1 MFNRITK
8 LTLAGMM
15 LLSLTFIGCS
25 DDDDDPIMGNTT
37 STANVLIVH
46 ASPDAPGV
54 DILVDNAAP
63 AVSNLEF
70 PANTGYVPLPI
81 GMPLILIGAPIVMR
95 HSLKGRRLILK
106 TVRRFPVLERG
117 LNRTRRNGPP

>member
-1 MFNRITK
+1 
-8 LTLAGMM
+8 M
-15 LLSLTFIGCS
+15 LLKWLYIGVGSLFILSGLITFW
-25 DDDDDPIMGNTT
+25 
-37 STANVLIVH
+37 L
-46 ASPDAPGV
+46 
-54 DILVDNAAP
+54 
-63 AVSNLEF
+63 
-70 PANTGYVPLPI
+70 PLPI